1 MSKELIAILALT
13 VTLITGLIG
22 AVFSYGR
29 LSERVDVQ
37 TIQIDGLT
45 SEVKALNA
53 HLIGYVQLHRDVPTS
68 TPRGR

>member
-13 VTLITGLIG
+13 VTLITGLIS

-37 TIQIDGLT
+37 TKQIDSLT
-45 SEVKALNA
+45 AEVKALNG
-53 HLIGYVQLHRDVPTS
+53 HLIGYVQLHRD
-68 TPRGR
+68 TPAPRTR